1 MCPQNSKINY
11 LIPSFL
17 SIKQPCKN
25 TVLVVH
31 FYLHLSEMN
40 MLKCMFGVCSSWWQ
54 SLTEPPCRHAN
65 GGGCSVGAVEHR
77 RWHLWL
83 LPHQRNRG
91 QDPHTGKCPLY
102 PSVCDC
108 LPVCWPDT
116 PHDLYT
122 MEKTL
127 IGTELRNL
135 VLSQAPWGWNSP
147 FTRQQDYLDKR
158 CPHLNKAG
166 PQLLKFLWNLIS
178 DALPFHVCYCVCE
191 MIQPQCDVE

>member
-1 MCPQNSKINY
+1 MY
-11 LIPSFL
+11 
-17 SIKQPCKN
+17 
-25 TVLVVH
+25 VW
-31 FYLHLSEMN
+31 
-40 MLKCMFGVCSSWWQ
+40 VCSSWWE

-135 VLSQAPWGWNSP
+135 VLSQAPWGRNSP
-147 FTRQQDYLDKR
+147 FTRQQDYLDMR

-178 DALPFHVCYCVCE
+178 DALPFQVCYCVLWDDPTAVWCGVKSADHNIRLE
-191 MIQPQCDVE
+191 YFYLEIDCLHMFTNSSFA